1 MASQAITFS
10 ETKQGK
16 GFFALLAVLGVFLL
30 LGAIAFFHAEHHGH
44 YVTGMNNQVVWGI
57 PHVFAIFLIVAAS
70 GALNVGSIG
79 TVFGKKLYQPMG
91 RLSALLAISLLV
103 GGLIVLVLDLG
114 HPDRLIVAMTT
125 YNFKSIF
132 AWNIILY
139 NGFIALS
146 AIYIWTMMDRHA
158 KDFYKP
164 AGVAAFTWRL
174 ILTTGTGS
182 IFGFLVAR
190 EFYNSAILAPLFI
203 AMSFVFGLAV
213 FILVLYFAY
222 KWTGRELGDVV
233 LNRLRY
239 LLAVFIGAVLLLEL
253 ARHLT
258 NLYIAQRVGV
268 EAFILRDGGIYTQLF
283 WVVQILLGS
292 ILPLSLIFCRKLKN
306 NHVALLL
313 AAVFAIIGGLAQLY
327 VILIGGQ
334 AYPLT
339 LFPGAEV
346 SSDYFDGAINSYS
359 PSIWEIMLGAGG
371 VALAL
376 VMVTIG
382 VKVLRFLPQSLSD
395 KVADPHGGK

>member
-44 YVTGMNNQVVWGI
+44 YVTGMNNQVVWGM